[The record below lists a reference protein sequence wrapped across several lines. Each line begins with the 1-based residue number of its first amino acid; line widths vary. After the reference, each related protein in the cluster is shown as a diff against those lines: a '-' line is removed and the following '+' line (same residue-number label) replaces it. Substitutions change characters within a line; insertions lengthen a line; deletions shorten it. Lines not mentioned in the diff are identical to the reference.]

1 MKIAIIG
8 SRDWQSK
15 RKLQDVLSRLKQ
27 LEEPITILGQ
37 GGNEGAPSMVK
48 KYALEFGM
56 NYSEFNPSYS
66 GRNLY
71 SAMPDA
77 YYGKKYHFS
86 QLLHRMT
93 LIANACD
100 KMIILSSGK
109 LDPQL
114 DTAYKRATKLQ
125 KSVVILK

>member
-8 SRDWQSK
+8 SRDWQSR
-15 RKLQDVLSRLKQ
+15 RKVQDVLSRLKQ
-27 LEEPITILGQ
+27 LDEPVTILGQ
-37 GGNEGAPSMVK
+37 GGTEGAAAMVK

-56 NYSEFNPSYS
+56 NYSEFNPSYT

-71 SAMPDA
+71 SAMPEA

-93 LIANACD
+93 LITDACD
-100 KMIILSSGK
+100 KMIVLSAGK

-114 DTAYKRATKLQ
+114 DTAVKRARKKN

>member
-8 SRDWQSK
+8 SRDWQSR
-15 RKLQDVLSRLKQ
+15 RKVQDVLSRLKQ
-27 LEEPITILGQ
+27 LDEPVTILGQ
-37 GGNEGAPSMVK
+37 GGTEGAAAMVK

-56 NYSEFNPSYS
+56 NYSEFNPSYT

-71 SAMPDA
+71 SAMPDT
-77 YYGKKYHFS
+77 YYGKNYHFS
-86 QLLHRMT
+86 QLIHRMT

-100 KMIILSSGK
+100 KMIILASSK

>member
-1 MKIAIIG
+1 MKVAIIG
-8 SRDWQSK
+8 SKDWQSR
-15 RKLQDVLSRLKQ
+15 RKIQEVLTRLKQ
-27 LEEPITILGQ
+27 MDEPITILGQ

-71 SAMPDA
+71 SAMLDA

>member
-1 MKIAIIG
+1 MKIAVIG
-8 SRDWQSK
+8 SRDWQSR
-15 RKLQDVLSRLKQ
+15 RKVQDVLSRLKQ
-27 LEEPITILGQ
+27 LDEPVTILGQ
-37 GGNEGAPSMVK
+37 GGTEGAPAMVK

-56 NYSEFNPSYS
+56 NYSEFNPSYT

-71 SAMPDA
+71 SAMPDT
-77 YYGKKYHFS
+77 YYGKNYHFS
-86 QLLHRMT
+86 QLIHRMT

-100 KMIILSSGK
+100 KMIILASSK

>member
-1 MKIAIIG
+1 MKVAIIG
-8 SRDWQSK
+8 SKDWQSR
-15 RKLQDVLSRLKQ
+15 RKIQEVLTRLKQ
-27 LEEPITILGQ
+27 MDEPITILGQ

>member
-27 LEEPITILGQ
+27 LEEPVTILGQ
-37 GGNEGAPSMVK
+37 GGNEGAPAMVK

-100 KMIILSSGK
+100 KMIILSSEK

>member
-27 LEEPITILGQ
+27 LEEPVTILGQ
-37 GGNEGAPSMVK
+37 GGNEGAPAMVK
-48 KYALEFGM
+48 KYALEFGI

-100 KMIILSSGK
+100 KMIILSTGK

>member
-27 LEEPITILGQ
+27 LEEPVTILGQ
-37 GGNEGAPSMVK
+37 GGNEGAPAMVK
-48 KYALEFGM
+48 KYALEFGI

>member
-1 MKIAIIG
+1 MI
-8 SRDWQSK
+8 R
-15 RKLQDVLSRLKQ
+15 
-27 LEEPITILGQ
+27 
-37 GGNEGAPSMVK
+37 

>member
-8 SRDWQSK
+8 SRDWQSR
-15 RKLQDVLSRLKQ
+15 RKVQDVLSRLKQ
-27 LEEPITILGQ
+27 LDEPVTILGQ
-37 GGNEGAPSMVK
+37 GGTEGAAAMVK

-56 NYSEFNPSYS
+56 NYSEFNPSYT

-71 SAMPDA
+71 SAMSEA

-93 LIANACD
+93 LITDACD
-100 KMIILSSGK
+100 KMIVLSAGK

-114 DTAYKRATKLQ
+114 DTAVKRARKKN